1 MTYIVITEE
10 KSLFDTIMELF
21 EGKKIPTIW
30 RRKIDAE
37 IASKELQTSAEH
49 E

>member
-1 MTYIVITEE
+1 MTYIVIGEE
-10 KSLFDTIMELF
+10 RSLLETIMELF

-30 RRKIDAE
+30 KRKIDEE
-37 IASKELQTSAEH
+37 IASKEIETVGEH